1 MSEHNIT
8 LADLEG
14 LGLVEFDP
22 AEYITSDEAAAAY
35 ITQALETNDAAVFA
49 AAIGDVARARGM
61 AEIARASGL
70 AREGLYKALRPN
82 SQPRMETMTRVL
94 SALNVR
100 LKAEVIPVA
109 ERVLD
114 AANVLAVEVALAN
127 PARKAQAK
135 LAMGRIVRASA
146 RPATEQAAKSVA
158 KPAAKA
164 PVKPAAKPAAKKP
177 AAAQS
182 RHSHA

>member
-14 LGLVEFDP
+14 LELVEFDP

-82 SQPRMETMTRVL
+82 SQPRMETLTRVL
-94 SALNVR
+94 GALNVR
-100 LKAEVIPVA
+100 LKAEVIPEA
-109 ERVLD
+109 ERLSARAAGLAAEVVLPK
-114 AANVLAVEVALAN
+114 
-127 PARKAQAK
+127 PARKPAVK
-135 LAMGRIVRASA
+135 LAMGRIVQAQARAL
-146 RPATEQAAKSVA
+146 EQKETSQA
-158 KPAAKA
+158 
-164 PVKPAAKPAAKKP
+164 KPAAKPAAKVPAKSAAKPALKKP
-177 AAAQS
+177 AAKS
-182 RHSHA
+182 RD